1 MPRSASFPIEFAV
14 PPRFDVFYALYSL
27 TSSAPTQ
34 LDPWK
39 AKALSRVPRDFER
52 IAKRVAPLPIFWPLL
67 ADAIQSMP
75 GEVTFEEA
83 LSTIREMPVKDL
95 QRNVLA
101 GIFHYRN
108 TVDSLVTGEKSLSQV
123 LTDDEL
129 PGGELLGHFGLRPYN
144 QGSQA
149 ASAITMLLSK
159 PRSFRDELAL
169 VLQKFW
175 QSAFQRDWAALEPGL
190 RAESFRM
197 RDLRE
202 ERSVGDLGRELNLPV
217 AFDDESREIR
227 PKTGLPISYDLV
239 DRCYVI
245 PSAFNAR
252 RWWTKYESSSQRV
265 TLYLPIT
272 TEPRAPNSITAEER
286 QVSDV
291 PDKHRPA
298 IAEDDGKVGDL
309 PTKHHPARKAEHP
322 SINAESV
329 FRALGDTTRYAIAS
343 ILARAPT
350 TSADLAR
357 SLKVSNPTITHRVQ
371 ALRAAGLIAETPAGG
386 STKLSLSRA
395 TVAAVSEAA
404 VEQLFSSTG
413 ELPLVTTRKRR
424 PD

>member
-14 PPRFDVFYALYSL
+14 TPRFDVFYALYSL

-39 AKALSRVPRDFER
+39 AKALSRLPRDFER

-67 ADAIQSMP
+67 ADAIQSAP

-95 QRNVLA
+95 ERNILA
-101 GIFHYRN
+101 GIFHDRN
-108 TVDSLVTGEKSLSQV
+108 TVDSLVSSEKSLSQ
-123 LTDDEL
+123 LLSDDKL

-149 ASAITMLLSK
+149 VSAITMLLSK
-159 PRSFRDELAL
+159 PKSFRDELAL

-175 QSAFQRDWAALEPGL
+175 QSTFQRDWTALEPSL

-197 RDLRE
+197 RDIRE
-202 ERSVGDLGRELNLPV
+202 ERSVGDFGLELNLPV
-217 AFDDESREIR
+217 AFDDEAREIR
-227 PKTGLPISYDLV
+227 PKSGSPISYDLV

-252 RWWTKYESSSQRV
+252 RWWTKYESSSQRF

-272 TEPRAPNSITAEER
+272 AEPRAPNSIVEEDR
-286 QVSDV
+286 KLS
-291 PDKHRPA
+291 
-298 IAEDDGKVGDL
+298 DL
-309 PTKHHPARKAEHP
+309 PAKHHPAETATH
-322 SINAESV
+322 SAINAESV

-357 SLKVSNPTITHRVQ
+357 SLKVSKPTITHHVH
-371 ALRAAGLIAETPAGG
+371 ALRSAGLIRETPSGG
-386 STKLSLSRA
+386 STKLSLSRD
-395 TVAAVSEAA
+395 TVAALSGAA

-413 ELPLVTTRKRR
+413 DLALGTTRKRR
-424 PD
+424 NS

>member
-14 PPRFDVFYALYSL
+14 TPRFDVFYALYSL

-39 AKALSRVPRDFER
+39 AKTLSRLPRDFER

-67 ADAIQSMP
+67 ADAIQSAP

-101 GIFHYRN
+101 GIFHDRN
-108 TVDSLVTGEKSLSQV
+108 TVDSLVTGEKSLSQ
-123 LTDDEL
+123 LLSDDKL

-149 ASAITMLLSK
+149 VNAITMLLSK
-159 PRSFRDELAL
+159 SKSFRDELAL

-175 QSAFQRDWAALEPGL
+175 ESTFQRDWAVLEPGL

-197 RDLRE
+197 RDIRE

-217 AFDDESREIR
+217 AFDDETREIR
-227 PKTGLPISYDLV
+227 PKSGSPISYDLV

-245 PSAFNAR
+245 PSAFNPR
-252 RWWTKYESSSQRV
+252 RWWTKYESSSQRF

-272 TEPRAPNSITAEER
+272 RESRAPNTIVEEDR
-286 QVSDV
+286 KLS
-291 PDKHRPA
+291 
-298 IAEDDGKVGDL
+298 DL
-309 PTKHHPARKAEHP
+309 PGKHHPGRTATHSA
-322 SINAESV
+322 INAESV

-343 ILARAPT
+343 ILARTPT

-357 SLKVSNPTITHRVQ
+357 SLKVSKPTITHHVH
-371 ALRAAGLIAETPAGG
+371 ALRSAGLIRETPSGG
-386 STKLSLSRA
+386 STKLSLSRD
-395 TVAAVSEAA
+395 TVAALSGAA

-413 ELPLVTTRKRR
+413 DLALGTTRKRR
-424 PD
+424 NS

>member
-1 MPRSASFPIEFAV
+1 MPRSGSFPIEFAV
-14 PPRFDVFYALYSL
+14 TPRFDVFYALYSL

-39 AKALSRVPRDFER
+39 AKALSRLPRDFER
-52 IAKRVAPLPIFWPLL
+52 IAKRVAPLPIFWPLS
-67 ADAIQSMP
+67 ADAIQSAP

-95 QRNVLA
+95 QRNILA
-101 GIFHYRN
+101 GIFHDRN
-108 TVDSLVTGEKSLSQV
+108 TVDSLVTREKGLSQ
-123 LTDDEL
+123 LLSDDKL

-149 ASAITMLLSK
+149 VSAITMLLSK
-159 PRSFRDELAL
+159 PKSFRDELGL

-175 QSAFQRDWAALEPGL
+175 LSTFQRDWAGLEPGL

-197 RDLRE
+197 RDIRE
-202 ERSVGDLGRELNLPV
+202 ERSVGDFGRELNLPV
-217 AFDDESREIR
+217 AFDDEAREIR
-227 PKTGLPISYDLV
+227 PKSGSPISYDLV

-252 RWWTKYESSSQRV
+252 RWWTKYESSSQRF

-272 TEPRAPNSITAEER
+272 TEPRAPNTIVEEDR
-286 QVSDV
+286 N
-291 PDKHRPA
+291 
-298 IAEDDGKVGDL
+298 VGDL
-309 PTKHHPARKAEHP
+309 PTKRHPARTAAH
-322 SINAESV
+322 SAINAESV

-357 SLKVSNPTITHRVQ
+357 SLKVSKPTITHHVH
-371 ALRAAGLIAETPAGG
+371 ALRSAGLIRETPSGG
-386 STKLSLSRA
+386 STKLSLSRD
-395 TVAAVSEAA
+395 TVAALSGAA

-413 ELPLVTTRKRR
+413 DLALGTTRKRR
-424 PD
+424 KS

>member
-1 MPRSASFPIEFAV
+1 MSRSESFPIEFAV
-14 PPRFDVFYALYSL
+14 TPRFDVFYALYSL

-34 LDPWK
+34 LEPWK

-52 IAKRVAPLPIFWPLL
+52 TAKRVAPLPIFWPLL
-67 ADAIQSMP
+67 ADAIQSAP

-83 LSTIREMPVKDL
+83 LATIREMPVRDL

-101 GIFHYRN
+101 GIFHDRH
-108 TVDSLVTGEKSLSQV
+108 TVESLLTSEKGLTQLLS
-123 LTDDEL
+123 DDKL

-144 QGSQA
+144 QRSQA
-149 ASAITMLLSK
+149 VSAITMLLSK
-159 PRSFRDELAL
+159 PKSFRDELAL

-175 QSAFQRDWAALEPGL
+175 RSTFQRDWSALEPGL

-197 RDLRE
+197 RDIHE
-202 ERSVGDLGRELNLPV
+202 ERSVGDLARELNLPV
-217 AFDDESREIR
+217 AFDDEAREIR
-227 PKTGLPISYDLV
+227 PKSGSSIRYDLV

-252 RWWTKYESSSQRV
+252 RWWTKYESNSQRF

-272 TEPRAPNSITAEER
+272 TESRAPNIIVEEDR
-286 QVSDV
+286 KLSDI
-291 PDKHRPA
+291 PA
-298 IAEDDGKVGDL
+298 
-309 PTKHHPARKAEHP
+309 KHHPASTPAH
-322 SINAESV
+322 SAINAESV

-357 SLKVSNPTITHRVQ
+357 SLKVSKPTITHHVH
-371 ALRAAGLIAETPAGG
+371 ALRSAGLIRETPSGG
-386 STKLSLSRA
+386 STKLSLSRD
-395 TVAAVSEAA
+395 TVAALSGAA

-413 ELPLVTTRKRR
+413 DLALGTTRKRR
-424 PD
+424 NS